1 MNVTATC
8 QSLPAPLPYYP
19 YSLEQLFLGLF
30 FSNVYSR
37 ALFMSLLDG
46 IELNSVF
53 AAHNSHTIT
62 DHLDPRSFVHQ
73 IRDKLARFESLY
85 FWVYCP

>member
-1 MNVTATC
+1 
-8 QSLPAPLPYYP
+8 
-19 YSLEQLFLGLF
+19 
-30 FSNVYSR
+30 
-37 ALFMSLLDG
+37 MSLLDG

-73 IRDKLARFESLY
+73 IRDKLVRFESLY
-85 FWVYCP
+85 FWVYCPQEGFYPLFSSWSYLPSDFGEKEVIQKEKISLG

>member
-1 MNVTATC
+1 
-8 QSLPAPLPYYP
+8 
-19 YSLEQLFLGLF
+19 
-30 FSNVYSR
+30 
-37 ALFMSLLDG
+37 MSLLDG

-73 IRDKLARFESLY
+73 IRDKLVRFESLY
-85 FWVYCP
+85 FWVNCP